1 MRASRVYSLALLC
14 VGATTLVLGACQP
27 ALQEPVAALTPVT
40 AISDVTIIDFDG
52 RRAQLIPGQT
62 VLVEGD
68 RITAI
73 GSNLEIPAH
82 ATDIIGSEQF
92 LLAGFTEMHGH
103 VPPATSFGQLPERYL
118 DDVLFLYVANGVTT
132 VRGMLGYPHQLQLKQ
147 DIADGSRVGPTLYLA
162 GPSFS
167 GNSIESV
174 EQATQ
179 RVIDQRDQGWDLLK
193 IHPGLTLE
201 QYQALATTA
210 AAADMDFA
218 GHVPAAVGLEN
229 ALAAGQR
236 TVDHLDGYLEHVDAL
251 QRPITAAEIN
261 QLVELS
267 LRHGVTIVPTQA
279 LWQTL
284 IGAGDADALMSYPEL
299 ALVPQQV
306 RQGWFDFLASPRTAY
321 FNELNAQQQQQNRQ
335 QLLLALVRAG
345 VPMVFG
351 TDAPQLFSVPGFSI
365 HREIATLQQAGLAI
379 DEIIYSAT
387 IAAGDYFAE
396 QDQFG
401 RIAVGARADFMLL
414 PGNPLTDASAIER
427 LEGVMLRGQW
437 LDRGTID
444 ARLAEIQAAY
454 QQPIGN

>member
-1 MRASRVYSLALLC
+1 MRTSQVYSLALIC
-14 VGATTLVLGACQP
+14 VGATTLILSACQP
-27 ALQEPVAALTPVT
+27 ALEAPQPQLNPVM
-40 AISDVTIIDFDG
+40 AITDVTIVDFDG
-52 RRAQLIPGQT
+52 RRAQLLTGQT

-68 RITAI
+68 RISAV
-73 GSNLEIPAH
+73 GSDLQVPKH
-82 ATDIIGSEQF
+82 ATEIIGSEQY

-103 VPPATSFGQLPERYL
+103 VPPATSFAQLPERYL

-147 DIADGSRVGPTLYLA
+147 DIADGSRIGPTLYLA

-179 RVIDQRDQGWDLLK
+179 RVIDQRDAGWDLLK
-193 IHPGLTLE
+193 IHPGLTLQ
-201 QYQALATTA
+201 QYQALAATA

-218 GHVPAAVGLEN
+218 GHVPAAVGLDN

-236 TVDHLDGYLEHVDAL
+236 AVDHLDGYLEYVDAM
-251 QRPITAAEIN
+251 QRPITAAEIT

-284 IGAGDADALMSYPEL
+284 IGAGDADALIAYPEL
-299 ALVPQQV
+299 SMVPAQV
-306 RQGWFDFLASPRTAY
+306 RQGWLDFLANPRSSY
-321 FNELNAQQQQQNRQ
+321 FNAETAQQQHDNRQ

-345 VPMVFG
+345 VVMVFG

-365 HREIATLQQAGLAI
+365 HREIATLQQAGLGI

-387 IAAGDYFAE
+387 VAAGDYFAE
-396 QDQFG
+396 QDNFG
-401 RIAVGARADFMLL
+401 HIRVGARADFMLL

-437 LDRGTID
+437 LDRGTLD

-454 QQPIGN
+454 QQSTEN

>member
-1 MRASRVYSLALLC
+1 MRAIRVYSFALLC
-14 VGATTLVLGACQP
+14 VGATTLILSACQP
-27 ALQEPVAALTPVT
+27 ALEAPEPEPTPVI
-40 AISDVTIIDFDG
+40 AITDVTIVDFDG
-52 RRAQLIPGQT
+52 RRAQLLRGQT

-68 RITAI
+68 RISTV
-73 GSNLEIPAH
+73 GENLTIPKH
-82 ATDIIGSEQF
+82 ATEIIGSEQF

-147 DIADGSRVGPTLYLA
+147 DIASGKRIGPTLYLA

-179 RVIDQRDQGWDLLK
+179 RVIDQRAEGWDLLK

-210 AAADMDFA
+210 TAAKMDFA
-218 GHVPAAVGLEN
+218 GHIPVAVGLEN

-236 TVDHLDGYLEHVDAL
+236 TVDHLDGYLEFVDAM

-267 LRHGVTIVPTQA
+267 LAHGVTIVPTQA

-284 IGAGDADALMSYPEL
+284 IGAGDAEMLTAYPEL
-299 ALVPQQV
+299 ALVPPQV
-306 RQGWFDFLASPRTAY
+306 RQGWLDFLDNPRTSY
-321 FNELNAQQQQQNRQ
+321 FNADTAKQQHDNRQ

-365 HREIATLQQAGLAI
+365 HREIATLQQAGLGI

-387 IAAGDYFAE
+387 VAAGDYFAE
-396 QDQFG
+396 QDHFG
-401 RIAVGARADFMLL
+401 HIRPGARADFMLL
-414 PGNPLTDASAIER
+414 PSNPLTDASAIER
-427 LEGVMLRGQW
+427 LEGVMVRGQW
-437 LDRGTID
+437 LDRATLD
-444 ARLAEIQAAY
+444 ARLADIQAAY
-454 QQPIGN
+454 QATPEH

>member
-1 MRASRVYSLALLC
+1 MRASRVYSLALLFIG
-14 VGATTLVLGACQP
+14 VTTLALSACQP
-27 ALQEPVAALTPVT
+27 AIEGPPPTPVT
-40 AISDVTIIDFDG
+40 AITDVTVVDFDG
-52 RRAQLIPGQT
+52 HRAQLLPGQT
-62 VLVEGD
+62 VLIEGD
-68 RITAI
+68 RISAV
-73 GSNLEIPAH
+73 GSDIPVPKH
-82 ATDIIGSEQF
+82 ATEIIGSEQF

-103 VPPATSFGQLPERYL
+103 VPPASSFGQLPERYL

-147 DIADGSRVGPTLYLA
+147 DIANGERLGPTLYLA

-179 RVIDQRDQGWDLLK
+179 RVIDQRNEGWDLLK
-193 IHPGLTLE
+193 IHPGLTLD

-210 AAADMDFA
+210 AQANMDFA

-236 TVDHLDGYLEHVDAL
+236 TVDHLDGYLEYVDAM

-261 QLVELS
+261 QLIELS

-284 IGAGDADALMSYPEL
+284 IGAGDAEALTAYPEL
-299 ALVPQQV
+299 AFVPPQV
-306 RQGWFDFLASPRTAY
+306 RQGWLDFLADPRTSY
-321 FNELNAQQQQQNRQ
+321 FNAESAQQQHQNRQ

-365 HREIATLQQAGLAI
+365 HREIATLQQAGLGI

-387 IAAGDYFAE
+387 VAAGAYFAE

-401 RIAVGARADFMLL
+401 QIRPGARADFMLL
-414 PGNPLTDASAIER
+414 PSNPLTDASAIER
-427 LEGVMLRGQW
+427 IEGVMLRGQW
-437 LDRGTID
+437 LDRATLD
-444 ARLAEIQAAY
+444 ARLADILAAY
-454 QQPIGN
+454 QTPTEE

>member
-1 MRASRVYSLALLC
+1 MRASQVYSLALLC
-14 VGATTLVLGACQP
+14 IGVTTLTLSACQP
-27 ALQEPVAALTPVT
+27 ALEAPQPQPSAVT
-40 AISDVTIIDFDG
+40 AITDVTIVDFDG
-52 RRAQLIPGQT
+52 RQAQLLPGQT

-68 RITAI
+68 RISAVGSDVAI
-73 GSNLEIPAH
+73 PQH
-82 ATDIIGSEQF
+82 ATEIIGTEQF

-103 VPPATSFGQLPERYL
+103 VPPASSFGQLPERYL
-118 DDVLFLYVANGVTT
+118 NDVLFLYVANGVTT

-147 DIADGSRVGPTLYLA
+147 DIADGQRLGPTLYLA

-179 RVIDQRDQGWDLLK
+179 RVIDQRDEGWDLLK

-201 QYQALATTA
+201 QYQALAATATA
-210 AAADMDFA
+210 ANMDFA
-218 GHVPAAVGLEN
+218 GHVPAAVGLEQ

-236 TVDHLDGYLEHVDAL
+236 TIDHLDGYLEYVDAM

-284 IGAGDADALMSYPEL
+284 IGAGNAEALTAYPEL
-299 ALVPQQV
+299 ALVPAQV
-306 RQGWFDFLASPRTAY
+306 RQGWLDFLDNPRTSY
-321 FNELNAQQQQQNRQ
+321 FNADTAQQQHENRQ

-365 HREIATLQQAGLAI
+365 HREIATLQQAGLGI

-387 IAAGDYFAE
+387 VAAGDYFAE

-401 RIAVGARADFMLL
+401 RIQPGARADFMLL
-414 PGNPLTDASAIER
+414 PSNPLTDASAIER

-437 LDRGTID
+437 LDRGTLD
-444 ARLAEIQAAY
+444 AGLADIQAAY
-454 QQPIGN
+454 HDAAQN